1 VATPR
6 TTTEATAEPLAA
18 LNAAWDDFFG
28 AIRRAKGRAS
38 RQHGSELTLPQVHLL
53 EPLDGG
59 ASARIGELA
68 EAAGVAAPTASRMVD
83 SLEREG
89 IVARSP
95 AQGDRRAT
103 AVVLTEAGRGLYRRK
118 RAEMQAKRNEIF
130 GSLSESEREQ
140 AAHLLGRMA
149 ELIDEL

>member
-1 VATPR
+1 MTSPR
-6 TTTEATAEPLAA
+6 TTTEAVADPLAG
-18 LNAAWDDFFG
+18 LNAAWDGFFG

-53 EPLDGG
+53 EPLAGG
-59 ASARIGELA
+59 GSARIGELA

-89 IVARSP
+89 IVARGR
-95 AQGDRRAT
+95 AEDDRRAT
-103 AVVLTEAGRGLYRRK
+103 AVELTAEGRDLYRRK
-118 RAEMQAKRNEIF
+118 RAEMRAKRNEVF
-130 GSLSESEREQ
+130 GSLSETEREQ

>member
-1 VATPR
+1 MAPPR
-6 TTTEATAEPLAA
+6 TTPETAADPLAE

-28 AIRRAKGRAS
+28 AIRRARGRAS
-38 RQHGSELTLPQVHLL
+38 RQHGSELTLPQVNLL
-53 EPLDGG
+53 DPLAGG
-59 ASARIGELA
+59 GSARIGELA

-89 IVARSP
+89 IVARG
-95 AQGDRRAT
+95 AAEGDRRAIAVELT
-103 AVVLTEAGRGLYRRK
+103 ADGRKLYRRK
-118 RAEMQAKRNEIF
+118 RAEMQTKRNEIF
-130 GSLSESEREQ
+130 GSLSEDEREQ

>member
-1 VATPR
+1 VASPPTAASADPL
-6 TTTEATAEPLAA
+6 TE
-18 LNAAWDDFFG
+18 LNHAWDGFFG

-53 EPLDGG
+53 EPLAGG

-68 EAAGVAAPTASRMVD
+68 EAAGVAAPTASRMID

-89 IVARSP
+89 IVARRR
-95 AQGDRRAT
+95 ADGDRRAT
-103 AVVLTEAGRGLYRRK
+103 AVELTPTGGELYASK
-118 RAEMQAKRNEIF
+118 RADMQSKRNEIF
-130 GSLSESEREQ
+130 GSLSATEREQ
-140 AAHLLGRMA
+140 AAHLLRRMA